1 MTTSRIFVQDFL
13 QFIRSLSSSSSSVYS
28 QLFKTKYIN
37 RIKIE
42 TKKKGKIRASIHVAI
57 NIALEKCVVDKGE
70 KLSGRPQPWC
80 FRHCIF

>member
-37 RIKIE
+37 RIRIE
-42 TKKKGKIRASIHVAI
+42 TKKGGKSELVYMLNCNKYCIGKVC
-57 NIALEKCVVDKGE
+57 LDKGA
-70 KLSGRPQPWC
+70 KLSGWPQPWC
-80 FRHCIF
+80 SY